1 MKVQEKLTYT
11 NERGESV
18 VFSPASSYHVNFK
31 DVSGLSDVQNAIYS
45 TNSMGQDGDT
55 YLGYRIES
63 RDIDIVGHIKE
74 RDKIAIQELR
84 RNLNRILNPQ
94 YSATLTYELGD
105 FKRVIGCTINNAPI
119 FKRGTIFEQFTIQL
133 SCLNPFWREEAET
146 REDIA
151 TWIGGFEF
159 PVPDGLEITPDW
171 EIGYRQPSL
180 IVNVFNSGDVKSG
193 IRIEFRALGA
203 LTNPQLLNVNTKEFI
218 KANISLEAGD
228 VLTVST
234 GYGEKSVKLTRN
246 GAESDAF
253 RYLDVDSSYLQLA
266 VGDNLFRYSAD
277 TNAEN
282 LEVSS
287 EEGNARSKGGGR
299 KYRRP
304 SCNVLQG
311 ADRAGSRGGNGSD
324 YRRND
329 PAIGGSDRLS
339 GIRGRA
345 RLQHRGRNHQVQ
357 RALLRDY
364 RAAHVE
370 RCFLSR
376 RNDLR
381 ILPPCGAYAHGDD

>member
-1 MKVQEKLTYT
+1 MQRFIMEKLVKWKNDNNRKPLILKGARQVGKTYILKEFAK
-11 NERGESV
+11 NEYFDLAYFNFDHDESL
-18 VFSPASSYHVNFK
+18 ASLFK
-31 DVSGLSDVQNAIYS
+31 
-45 TNSMGQDGDT
+45 NSKDPK
-55 YLGYRIES
+55 RIIEQL
-63 RDIDIVGHIKE
+63 ILVHGKKIVPGKTLIFFDE
-74 RDKIAIQELR
+74 IQELR

-119 FKRGTIFEQFTIQL
+119 FKRGTILEQFTIQL

-159 PVPDGLEITPDW
+159 PVPDGLEITEDW

-203 LTNPQLLNVNTKEFI
+203 LTNPQLLNVNTQEFI

-282 LEVSS
+282 LEVSIYHNNLYL
-287 EEGNARSKGGGR
+287 G
-299 KYRRP
+299 
-304 SCNVLQG
+304 V
-311 ADRAGSRGGNGSD
+311 
-324 YRRND
+324 
-329 PAIGGSDRLS
+329 
-339 GIRGRA
+339 
-345 RLQHRGRNHQVQ
+345 
-357 RALLRDY
+357 
-364 RAAHVE
+364 
-370 RCFLSR
+370 
-376 RNDLR
+376 
-381 ILPPCGAYAHGDD
+381 